1 MNVVEA
7 LKVLILPGNSLR
19 TKNVSLPSTLKLNPS
34 SAKPPPEA
42 ILENLL
48 QKEVYTVKSWSLP
61 TKNEHVAMPVKIAS
75 LTSSDINVFIKKKE
89 KLFPFVS
96 IAAMLGIIQLRK
108 GFLLYGRKTIQLY
121 LGLG

>member
-1 MNVVEA
+1 MVITNTQ
-7 LKVLILPGNSLR
+7 P
-19 TKNVSLPSTLKLNPS
+19 
-34 SAKPPPEA
+34 
-42 ILENLL
+42 
-48 QKEVYTVKSWSLP
+48 
-61 TKNEHVAMPVKIAS
+61 EHVAMQVKIAS

-96 IAAMLGIIQLRK
+96 IAAMLGIQLRK